1 MSIDNY
7 NNKEISSNIYDNIYH
22 KNNNYF
28 IDKLLKEYSNIAN
41 YNDNDA
47 RKNSR
52 NFFKKISIKDKARMF
67 MWIEGRDEMQNNDF
81 IYKSI
86 RENNEYELT
95 PDQQMELTNI
105 YLRNKEIFKE
115 KFKEKGKLF
124 LEQNLDEG
132 WGGGK
137 KRKRRTRQKKRKT
150 KQTKRRK

>member
-1 MSIDNY
+1 MSNDNY
-7 NNKEISSNIYDNIYH
+7 NNKEISSNIYDDIYH
-22 KNNNYF
+22 KKNNDF

-41 YNDNDA
+41 YNDKVA
-47 RKNSR
+47 RKISR
-52 NFFKKISIKDKARMF
+52 NFFKKISIKDNARMF
-67 MWIEGRDEMQNNDF
+67 MWIEGRNEMQNNDF

-115 KFKEKGKLF
+115 KGKL
-124 LEQNLDEG
+124 LPEQNLDEG

-150 KQTKRRK
+150 KQTKKRK